1 MDALQGFFDTAR
13 HNQAVNAQH
22 FPEPYALASR
32 ADALMHNAL
41 RQMDHPST
49 PMVGVMMVRTTF
61 GLKAGIG
68 HALAGQL
75 TECFQVLRGV
85 LETAGY
91 ALIIRTDPELELVWA
106 GRHIDADAMKAQKEQ
121 FKIGEVRKLIGE
133 RDAKLLGW
141 FDIFYQRCI
150 DFGAHPNPNGAFS
163 TISAM
168 GTNNLTTEGL
178 CTIPDNIQH
187 AIKSAAQVGLCAA
200 LMFKTI
206 IPGFDEK
213 EIEDLMNR
221 L

>member
-1 MDALQGFFDTAR
+1 MDTLQEFFDTVR
-13 HNQAVNAQH
+13 HNQVVNAQR
-22 FPEPYALASR
+22 FSEPYALASR
-32 ADALMHNAL
+32 ADAVMQNAL
-41 RQMDHPST
+41 RQMVNPCT
-49 PMVGVMMVRTTF
+49 PMVGVMMVRATF
-61 GLKAGIG
+61 GLKAAIG

-91 ALIIRTDPELELVWA
+91 ALIIRSDPELELVWA
-106 GRHIDADAMKAQKEQ
+106 GRHVDADRMKAQKEQ
-121 FKIGEVRKLIGE
+121 FKIGEVRKLISE
-133 RDAKLLGW
+133 RNAKLLGW

-168 GTNNLTTEGL
+168 GENNLTTEGL
-178 CTIPDNIQH
+178 STIPDNIQH
-187 AIKSAAQVGLCAA
+187 AIKSSAQVGLCAS

-213 EIEDLMNR
+213 EIEDLMKR